1 MRALDFHQSGP
12 ISNTG
17 VDATIFIMRD
27 EFIVGSLSSSERFFP
42 GYSDFPFPQKPTFSN
57 FNSTRNQVDEESQSG
72 CGISKNRHVLYLII

>member
-1 MRALDFHQSGP
+1 MARFQIPALMPQYL
-12 ISNTG
+12 
-17 VDATIFIMRD
+17 IMRD

-42 GYSDFPFPQKPTFSN
+42 GYYDFPFPQKPTFSN